1 MRLGGEKNPLPKP
14 MVTIGNLPIVVHIMQ
29 YYAFHGH
36 TDFILCVGWKAD
48 IIRDYFSSPSEY
60 VPSSWNVQI
69 HDSGIEANIGQR
81 LNSVQD
87 LIEPGETFFANYA
100 DGVSDV
106 PLDKLLEFHNFSGGV
121 ASFVSVQPKHNSFH
135 VIDADANG
143 EVTLVYPIDNT
154 DVWMNGG
161 FFVFSQSIFDY
172 IGPGEELVEKPFEK
186 LIAERQL
193 FSYRHDGFWAC
204 MDTFKEKE
212 MLDHMYSSGE
222 AKWKIWAT

>member
-1 MRLGGEKNPLPKP
+1 M
-14 MVTIGNLPIVVHIMQ
+14 
-29 YYAFHGH
+29 
-36 TDFILCVGWKAD
+36 
-48 IIRDYFSSPSEY
+48 
-60 VPSSWNVQI
+60 
-69 HDSGIEANIGQR
+69 
-81 LNSVQD
+81 
-87 LIEPGETFFANYA
+87 
-100 DGVSDV
+100 
-106 PLDKLLEFHNFSGGV
+106 
-121 ASFVSVQPKHNSFH
+121 
-135 VIDADANG
+135 
-143 EVTLVYPIDNT
+143 TLVYPIDNT